1 MDNFVNRRWW
11 ALGALALSLIAVG
24 LDATVLNLALPTLAS
39 ALHASEDQLQWFV
52 AAYSLTL
59 AAGLLPGGLLGDRF
73 GRKKILIIAL
83 VLFGAGSIAC
93 AYSPSPIALILT
105 RALLGLGAA
114 FLVTLSLSV
123 ITVLFSA
130 EERPRA
136 VGIWAAAN
144 FLALPI
150 GPILGGWLLTNYWWG
165 WVFLINVPVVLMGLV
180 AVVLLLPESKSAERP
195 GLDPLGVL
203 TSSAGLAL
211 MTYGLIEAGQNGWG
225 SASALLPLFGG
236 TLLVVLFGI
245 WERHL
250 TRLPGGQPLV
260 DLDLF
265 RSASFTWGTILAAM
279 GIFAMFGVL
288 FTIPQYFQ
296 AVRGLDAQGAGLQLL
311 PMIAG
316 IVIGAGLAD
325 RLASR
330 IGEKAVVAFGFV
342 ELALG
347 LAAGGTTAVDT
358 HNIFTATWTAVC
370 GAGMGMALATA
381 ASAALSQLSAER
393 SGVGSALMQAV
404 QKIGVPFGVAILG
417 SILNSGYQAN
427 LDLAGLPSAAG
438 QAIKSSVFAG
448 VALAGQM
455 GSTSI
460 LDMVRSAFVSGMDRM
475 LLVCVAIALGSVL
488 LSLAFLPRWTAG
500 AAKPLPAS
508 KAAQIGLPERRR
520 LVMGLLLAALA
531 RQAQRADADTQLLD
545 NLSTILDGAG
555 SRDALDTDRGRAV
568 ATEILEPL
576 SLELILTALPRRAET
591 TRNVEPARPVEV
603 ESSAAPASAASALP
617 SPEKGLVH

>member
-11 ALGALALSLIAVG
+11 ALGALSVALLAVG

-39 ALHASEDQLQWFV
+39 ALHASEGQLQWFV

-73 GRKKILIIAL
+73 GRKKVLIIAL
-83 VLFGAGSIAC
+83 VIFGAGSIAC
-93 AYSPSPIALILT
+93 AYSPSPLALIIT
-105 RALLGLGAA
+105 RAVLGLGAA

-136 VGIWAAAN
+136 VGVWAAAN

-180 AVVLLLPESKSAERP
+180 AVILLLPESRSTERA

-203 TSSAGLAL
+203 ASSSGLAL
-211 MTYGLIEAGQNGWG
+211 MTYGIIEAGQNGWG
-225 SASALLPLFGG
+225 AASASGPLTGG
-236 TLLVVLFGI
+236 VLLVVAFVM
-245 WERHL
+245 WEKRL
-250 TRLPGGQPLV
+250 ERLPGGQPLV
-260 DLDLF
+260 NLDLF
-265 RSASFTWGTILAAM
+265 SSPSFTWGTILAAM
-279 GIFAMFGVL
+279 GVFAMFGVL

-325 RLASR
+325 RLAAMV
-330 IGEKAVVAFGFV
+330 GEKVVVAFGFV
-342 ELALG
+342 ILALG
-347 LAAGGTTAVDT
+347 LAAGGLTAVDT
-358 HNIFTATWTAVC
+358 NIAFVATWTAVC

-393 SGVGSALMQAV
+393 SGVGSALMQTV

-417 SILNSGYQAN
+417 SILNSVYQAH
-427 LDLAGLPSAAG
+427 LHLSGLPAAAS
-438 QAIKSSVFAG
+438 QVVKTSVFAG
-448 VALAGQM
+448 VALANQSGAA
-455 GSTSI
+455 S
-460 LDMVRSAFVSGMDRM
+460 LLNMVLSAFVSGMDRM
-475 LLVCVAIALGSVL
+475 LLACLAVSLAGILIT
-488 LSLAFLPRWTAG
+488 LAFLPWRIVVEG
-500 AAKPLPAS
+500 PPAPEHTRLG
-508 KAAQIGLPERRR
+508 QVERRR
-520 LVMGLLLAALA
+520 LAMGLLLAVIA
-531 RQAQRADADTQLLD
+531 REAQRENADPRLLSL
-545 NLSTILDGAG
+545 LSAELIGRNSNDGLEA
-555 SRDALDTDRGRAV
+555 DRGRAM
-568 ATEILEPL
+568 AREIIEPM
-576 SLELILTALPRRAET
+576 SLDLILSSLPRRAET
-591 TRNVEPARPVEV
+591 DVDGDPTRRSAFVNT
-603 ESSAAPASAASALP
+603 SAAAPTEADILSL
-617 SPEKGLVH
+617 EKRNA